1 MSAILSQLA
10 RYKRWADALM
20 LADIAALPEE
30 EALRERPTRW
40 TNMVR
45 TMNHILVVD
54 DIFRAHLTGGSHD
67 YVERNTAVTPTL
79 AELSAATAALDT
91 WYVDYAGALQAGKA
105 DEIVRFAFLDGG
117 EGAMTR
123 GEMILH
129 VVNHATYHRGLV
141 SDMMYQAGRVP
152 STNDLPVYLRDA
164 AGR

>member
-10 RYKRWADALM
+10 RYKHWADALM
-20 LADIAALPEE
+20 LADIAALPGE

-45 TMNHILVVD
+45 TMNHVFVVD
-54 DIFRAHLTGGSHD
+54 DIFRAHLTGGSHS
-67 YVERNTAVTPTL
+67 YIERNTAVTPAL
-79 AELSAATAALDT
+79 ADLSGAMAALDT
-91 WYVDYAGALQAGKA
+91 WYVDYADTLLAGEA
-105 DEIVRFAFLDGG
+105 DQIVRFAFLNGG

-141 SDMMYQAGRVP
+141 SDMMYQVGRVP
-152 STNDLPVYLRDA
+152 TTNDLPVYLRDA

>member
-1 MSAILSQLA
+1 MSGILSQLA
-10 RYKRWADALM
+10 RYKHWADALM
-20 LADIAALPEE
+20 LADIATLPEE

-45 TMNHILVVD
+45 TMNHVLVVD
-54 DIFRAHLTGGSHD
+54 DIFRAHLTGVSHS
-67 YVERNTAVTPTL
+67 YVERNTAVTPAL
-79 AELSAATAALDT
+79 ADLSATMAALDT
-91 WYVDYAGALQAGKA
+91 WYVDYADALLAGEA
-105 DEIVRFAFLDGG
+105 DQIVRFAFLDGG

-141 SDMMYQAGRVP
+141 SDMMYQAGRMP
-152 STNDLPVYLRDA
+152 TTNDLPVYLRDA